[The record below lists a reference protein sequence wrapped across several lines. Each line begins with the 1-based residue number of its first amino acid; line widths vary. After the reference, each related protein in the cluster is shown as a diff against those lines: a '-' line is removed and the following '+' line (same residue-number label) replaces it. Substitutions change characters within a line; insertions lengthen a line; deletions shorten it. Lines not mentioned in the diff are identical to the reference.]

1 MGLSHFRKKLVETND
16 KFSAIFNQIP
26 GALLEKSRFGR
37 SESHAYWIN
46 SASLF
51 ECTKR
56 LRSEGGMS
64 WLENLSCIQV
74 DQSLVMT
81 YFIRSTVSEPQQET
95 IILRVSFDLPHST
108 PHGDGDEHP
117 LVSAPSVS
125 EIWPIA
131 DEFEIEIAKLFGVQF
146 TRQDGRAEKESAH
159 AEASWNGFPLRKDF
173 VFPHA
178 EREGGFR

>member
-1 MGLSHFRKKLVETND
+1 METNE
-16 KFSAIFNQIP
+16 KFSAIFNRIP

-37 SESHAYWIN
+37 SENHAFWIN
-46 SASLF
+46 SAQLF
-51 ECTKR
+51 ESAKR
-56 LRSEGGMS
+56 LHDEGGMI

-81 YFIRSTVSEPQQET
+81 YFVRSSVSEPQQET
-95 IILRVSFDLPHST
+95 VIVRVSFDLPLDS
-108 PHGDGDEHP
+108 HGQGDDHAVV
-117 LVSAPSVS
+117 LAPSVS

-131 DEFEIEIAKLFGVQF
+131 GEFEIEIAKLFGVQF
-146 TRQDGRAEKESAH
+146 NRQDRRASESRAQ

-173 VFPHA
+173 VFPHV

>member
-1 MGLSHFRKKLVETND
+1 VEMNE

-37 SESHAYWIN
+37 SENHAFWIN
-46 SASLF
+46 AARLF
-51 ECTKR
+51 ESAKL
-56 LRSEGGMS
+56 LRSEAGMN
-64 WLENLSCIQV
+64 WLENFSCIQV

-81 YFIRSTVSEPQQET
+81 YFIRSSVMEPQQET
-95 IILRVSFDLPHST
+95 IILRVSFDLPHSS
-108 PHGDGDEHP
+108 PHADGDDHA
-117 LVSAPSVS
+117 LVTAPSLS

-131 DEFEIEIAKLFGVQF
+131 EEFEIEIGKLFGIRF
-146 TRQDGRAEKESAH
+146 TRQDGRPEKESAH

>member
-1 MGLSHFRKKLVETND
+1 METNE

-37 SESHAYWIN
+37 SESLAFWL
-46 SASLF
+46 SATKLF
-51 ECTKR
+51 AAADR
-56 LRSEGGMS
+56 LRSEAGMS
-64 WLENLSCIQV
+64 WLENFSCIQV

-81 YFIRSTVSEPQQET
+81 YFVRSSVSEPTQDT
-95 IILRVSFDLPHST
+95 VILRVSFDLLHSSPHA
-108 PHGDGDEHP
+108 HGDEHE
-117 LVSAPSVS
+117 LMEVPSVS
-125 EIWPIA
+125 EVWPIA
-131 DEFEIEIAKLFGVQF
+131 EEFEIEISKLFGVHF
-146 TRQDGRAEKESAH
+146 TRQDGRAAKPSAH

>member
-1 MGLSHFRKKLVETND
+1 METNE

-37 SESHAYWIN
+37 SESHAFWIN
-46 SASLF
+46 AGKLF
-51 ECTKR
+51 ETAKH
-56 LRSEGGMS
+56 LRADAGMS
-64 WLENLSCIQV
+64 WLENFSCIQI

-81 YFIRSTVSEPQQET
+81 YFVRSSILEAQQET
-95 IILRVSFDLPHST
+95 IILRVSFDLPHSSLHEQG
-108 PHGDGDEHP
+108 HGQKDGHP
-117 LVSAPSVS
+117 MFSAPSVS

-131 DEFEIEIAKLFGVQF
+131 EEFEAEIAKLFGVQF
-146 TRQDGRAEKESAH
+146 ARQDGRAAKESA
-159 AEASWNGFPLRKDF
+159 ATEADWNGFPLRKDF

>member
-1 MGLSHFRKKLVETND
+1 METNE

-37 SESHAYWIN
+37 SENFAFWIN
-46 SASLF
+46 SAQLF
-51 ECTKR
+51 ESTKR
-56 LRSEGGMS
+56 LRAEGGMS

-81 YFIRSTVSEPQQET
+81 YFVRSSVAEPQQET
-95 IILRVSFDLPHST
+95 IIVRVSFDLPHTS
-108 PHGDGDEHP
+108 PDGHEDDQAF
-117 LVSAPSVS
+117 VVAPSVS

-131 DEFEIEIAKLFGVQF
+131 EEFEIEIAKLFGIQF
-146 TRQDGRAEKESAH
+146 TPQDGRAEKPRAH
-159 AEASWNGFPLRKDF
+159 AEADWNGFPLRKDF